1 MLAVIERLMGMM
13 SGRQHDRFKMSPEFR
28 ENIHALLG
36 DGDESAPL
44 PHSSS
49 IEYTFRSL
57 SVDCIRTGI
66 EKMVRR
72 LLRGKRLECMRT
84 AIPQHGK
91 QYYRVAIDAVHFNTS
106 TRPIG
111 HAVHKKRADGTVEY
125 LQTCLV
131 ASLVAPGMRI
141 PFMFEFIENEGEDG
155 RRDVTTEKQ
164 DGEHDKQDCELKAA
178 KRLIPR
184 LAELF
189 GNYRLFLLLD
199 GLYLCDDILAA
210 CSRNNWEVSMT
221 VTDKTSAFLAKAR
234 EAMEKN
240 RHARWTDTD
249 PVNKCPRNVSWCRL
263 KYRFGE
269 HDYRLSVIEYR
280 WTDKDGKENVGVYAT
295 GIFLHD
301 YQKEVTI
308 YVLDNI
314 CRIRWQIE
322 ELFKVQKHHGLSL
335 EANFGT
341 RGNTG
346 LNFFLVVQMAA
357 VIRTVI
363 THSSLFRR
371 LQQMQNP
378 NKIRVV
384 IQRPMM
390 EWYKTLEN
398 LASRIQSAM
407 LRLKMNRID
416 MTGWRISFNTA

>member
-1 MLAVIERLMGMM
+1 MLAAVERLMGTT
-13 SGRQHDRFKMSPEFR
+13 SGRQHDRFKMSPEFQ
-28 ENIHALLG
+28 ENIHALFG
-36 DGDESAPL
+36 DAGEAGPL

-49 IEYTFRSL
+49 IAYTFCSL
-57 SVDCIRTGI
+57 PLKCLEKGI
-66 EKMVRR
+66 ERMVKH
-72 LLRGKRLECMRT
+72 LLRGRRLECMRT
-84 AIPQHGK
+84 TIRLHGVP
-91 QYYRVAIDAVHFNTS
+91 YYRVAIDAVHFHTS
-106 TRPIG
+106 TAPIG
-111 HAVHKKRADGTVEY
+111 HAVHRKRADGTVEY
-125 LQTCLV
+125 LQICLV

-141 PFMFEFIENEGEDG
+141 PFMFEFIENKGDEE
-155 RRDVTTEKQ
+155 TQ
-164 DGEHDKQDCELKAA
+164 DGAAGEQDEEYDKQDCELKAA

-189 GNYRLFLLLD
+189 GNYRLFLLFD
-199 GLYLCDDILAA
+199 GLYLCDDILEA
-210 CSRNNWEVSMT
+210 CRRNNWEVSIT
-221 VTDKTSAFLAKAR
+221 ATEKTSAFLARAR
-234 EAMEKN
+234 EAMKKN
-240 RHARWTDTD
+240 KYARWTDTD
-249 PVNKCPRNVSWCRL
+249 PLTECPRNVSWCRL

-269 HDYRLSVIEYR
+269 HDHSLSVIEYR
-280 WTDKDGKENVGVYAT
+280 WTDKKGKENVGVYAT
-295 GIFLHD
+295 SLFLHD
-301 YQKEVTI
+301 CQKEVNI

-346 LNFFLVVQMAA
+346 LNFFLVVQMAT
-357 VIRTVI
+357 VLRTVI

-390 EWYKTLEN
+390 EWYKTLEH

-407 LRLKMNRID
+407 LRLKMKKID
-416 MTGWRISFNTA
+416 MTGWRISFSTA